1 MGFEIDDRGGEV
13 EYVLIWFVVKL
24 WLWYFVYILYGIRE
38 WEDNEGLF
46 VYIDSYNNYFGNGL
60 YFYSKYLSMKIKE

>member
-24 WLWYFVYILYGIRE
+24 WLWYFVYILYGIRK

-46 VYIDSYNNYFGNGL
+46 VYIDSYNNYFSNDL
-60 YFYSKYLSMKIKE
+60 YFIVDI